1 MRNKQEVWKTCQNI
15 KTQWLYNRKLIT
27 LLISSNYYKL
37 IGIDLSRQTN
47 TTIPQQGNFIG
58 ELEEGNGT
66 NMLVITEEQE
76 KTILKFSLDSLN
88 ITE

>member
-1 MRNKQEVWKTCQNI
+1 MGK
-15 KTQWLYNRKLIT
+15 
-27 LLISSNYYKL
+27 
-37 IGIDLSRQTN
+37 
-47 TTIPQQGNFIG
+47 
-58 ELEEGNGT
+58 LEEGNGT